1 MKKAVIF
8 DLDGTLT
15 DTIVSIKISA
25 DKAVG
30 KFGFGP
36 FSEEQYKYFVGDG
49 AATLI
54 ERCLVAGGD
63 TKLKYFEEAFK
74 EYQKVFAEYCMYKV
88 EPYAGIRELLSALKE
103 KGVKLAVLSNKPHER
118 TKEVISTIFGD
129 DCFDVVRG
137 QMDTVA
143 KKPSPEGVF
152 KILEEL
158 SMAASEAK
166 AMAEPLVKTETGDMA
181 ESLAPEDI
189 LYLGD
194 TGTDMQTGKAAG
206 AFTIGALWGF
216 REEEELRENHADAII
231 ENPLQLLDYL

>member
-15 DTIVSIKISA
+15 DTIASIKISA

-30 KFGFGP
+30 KYGFGP
-36 FSEEQYKYFVGDG
+36 FSEAQYKYFVGDG

-54 ERCLVAGGD
+54 ERCLEAGGD
-63 TKLKYFEEAFK
+63 TEHKYFEGAYE
-74 EYQKVFAEYCMYKV
+74 EYKKVFEEYCMYKV
-88 EPYAGIRELLSALKE
+88 KPYDGIRELLAALKE

-129 DCFDVVRG
+129 DCFGEVRG

-152 KILEEL
+152 KILEKF
-158 SMAASEAK
+158 SEAS
-166 AMAEPLVKTETGDMA
+166 ADALVSADATVSADGMTPKDV
-181 ESLAPEDI
+181 

-206 AFTIGALWGF
+206 AFTVGALWGF
-216 REEEELRENHADAII
+216 RTKEELLENHADAII